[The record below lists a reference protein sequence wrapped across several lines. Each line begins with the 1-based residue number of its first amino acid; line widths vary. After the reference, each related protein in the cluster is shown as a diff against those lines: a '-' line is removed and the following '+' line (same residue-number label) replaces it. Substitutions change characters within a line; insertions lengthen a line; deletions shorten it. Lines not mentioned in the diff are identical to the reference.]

1 MRAISSPLPFP
12 APHLRP
18 TMERPI
24 VACIQHRL
32 IVPQSA
38 DEYDAHLSRFLRTA
52 KAKGAELAL
61 FPELS
66 GLATAIPIFSG
77 WRNDLLR
84 RAGQGQRP
92 RAGVWQRAKARLAGG
107 AASIVRA
114 DLHKSLLQALAEM
127 PESLH
132 DAYAAA
138 FSALA
143 QRYEITI
150 VAGSLYD
157 YNPASG
163 DIENVS
169 LVFGPDGAL
178 LGRQAKVMLSSQD
191 RAVSGAA
198 EGWTIIPTPAGRV
211 GILLG
216 NDVLYPEPARVLAYQ
231 GADMLLTMA
240 AVVNPASYHKI
251 RQAATARCQENQ
263 LYGMASFLVG
273 PDPFAAADA
282 APFVGKSAIFAPL
295 EFTPRFSGVMIEVGS
310 PLAEGVITAEL
321 DYPALEALWQ
331 ESETP
336 LRREMPLLQAG
347 PALAALYGRALPL
360 AEADPLLLESTAPA
374 ASETEPDAGVESIPA
389 GPEVSRQREALPAG
403 LGPVETEPGVDSE
416 SYAQIPPIWP
426 DASFGHTPGDLI
438 TLPAITP
445 AERQAA
451 QAALLGRMEA
461 HAQNVD
467 TAAAEVRSTIL
478 QASEQV
484 RAAASETPEEVEA
497 EIVQVVAS
505 ARLELDDTPPA
516 AALEPAAEPALEPA
530 LEPAA
535 EPAPTPRKF
544 RWPWQRR

>member
-1 MRAISSPLPFP
+1 
-12 APHLRP
+12 
-18 TMERPI
+18 MERPI

-32 IVPQSA
+32 ITPKSA
-38 DEYDAHLSRFLRTA
+38 DEYDAHLNRFLRTA
-52 KAKGAELAL
+52 RAKGAELAL

-66 GLATAIPIFSG
+66 GVATAIPTFGG

-92 RAGVWQRAKARLAGG
+92 RAGLWQRTKSRLAGG
-107 AASIVRA
+107 AAAIVRA

-132 DAYAAA
+132 DAYAAL
-138 FSALA
+138 FSGLA
-143 QRYEITI
+143 QRYEMTI

-157 YNPASG
+157 YNPAREV
-163 DIENVS
+163 IENVS

-178 LGRQAKVMLSSQD
+178 LGRQAKTMLSLSDQEVSQ
-191 RAVSGAA
+191 SA
-198 EGWTIIPTPAGRV
+198 EGWAIIPTPAGRV

-240 AVVNPASYHKI
+240 AVVNPANYHKI
-251 RQAATARCQENQ
+251 RQAAAARCQENQ
-263 LYGMASFLVG
+263 LYGMVSFLVG
-273 PDPFAAADA
+273 PDPFAPADA
-282 APFVGKSAIFAPL
+282 PPFVGKSAIFAPL

-336 LRREMPLLQAG
+336 LRREMPLLQTG

-360 AEADPLLLESTAPA
+360 AEAAPLMLAEAAPTPGPA
-374 ASETEPDAGVESIPA
+374 AEPEPSYTQIAPI
-389 GPEVSRQREALPAG
+389 LPD
-403 LGPVETEPGVDSE
+403 V
-416 SYAQIPPIWP
+416 
-426 DASFGHTPGDLI
+426 SFGHTPAEFAP
-438 TLPAITP
+438 PAIGP
-445 AERQAA
+445 DERQAA
-451 QAALLGRMEA
+451 QEALAGRMEV

-467 TAAAEVRSTIL
+467 AAAAEVRSAIH

-484 RAAASETPEEVEA
+484 RAAAGESPEQVEE
-497 EIVQVVAS
+497 EIAQVVAA
-505 ARLELDDTPPA
+505 ARLELDDAVPA
-516 AALEPAAEPALEPA
+516 PAAEPTPTPTPALDLEPI
-530 LEPAA
+530 
-535 EPAPTPRKF
+535 PAPRKP
-544 RWPWQRR
+544 RWPWQRSR